1 VNRESSIV
9 PCNLASTEVTSVQRV
24 ARSVQHYNSF
34 EMVMKKIC
42 PVILFFAC
50 LLLQPGLYAQTV
62 HTIRIDAQKMQGPM
76 KPIWAFFGYD
86 EPNYTYMKD
95 GRKLLTELSAL
106 SPVPVYV
113 RTHNLLTTGDGTPA
127 LKWGSTNAYTEDENG
142 NPVYNW
148 KIVDSI
154 FDSYVHRGMK
164 PIAEIGFMP
173 KALSVKPEPYQ
184 HHWSPS
190 IAYNEIFTGW
200 AQPPRDFKKW
210 GDLVYEWVK
219 HAVERY
225 GKEEVKSWWWEVW
238 NEPDIGY
245 WQGTQEEYFK
255 LYDFAA
261 DGLKRAFPEARI
273 GGPHSTSPRSNRANN
288 FLKGFLQH
296 CAEGTNYATGKKGT
310 PLDYVGFHAK
320 GSPKLM
326 NGFVRMDMS
335 VQLMDIYRGF
345 ETIAASPFSHL
356 PIIIGECDPEGCA
369 ACSVNFNPQNAYRN
383 GTMYSSYTA
392 ASYARI
398 YELAEQAGVNIEGA
412 VSWSFEFEDQP
423 WFAGFRDLA
432 TNGVDKPVL
441 NVFRMFGKMSGER
454 LSVETDPAF
463 TLEQLRT
470 KGVHDSLADIDAI
483 ATLDKTALAVM
494 MWNYYDDDLK
504 TADASINL
512 DIEHIPVKKV
522 QLEIFTIDE
531 NHSNSYTEWKK
542 MGSPQQ
548 VSADQYA
555 KLEKAGMLSRL
566 SKTKKIKVK
575 NGKYSTSMKLPRQAV
590 TLVRLSW

>member
-1 VNRESSIV
+1 MKRGLLMIWFVGLVVLQFPVKLRAQDGVYSIHID
-9 PCNLASTEVTSVQRV
+9 LD
-24 ARSVQHYNSF
+24 
-34 EMVMKKIC
+34 KK
-42 PVILFFAC
+42 
-50 LLLQPGLYAQTV
+50 
-62 HTIRIDAQKMQGPM
+62 KGPM
-76 KPIWAFFGYD
+76 KSLWAFFGYD
-86 EPNYTYMKD
+86 EANYTYMKD
-95 GRKLLTELSAL
+95 GRKLLSELAAL

-190 IAYNEIFTGW
+190 VAYNEIYTGW
-200 AQPPRDFKKW
+200 ANPPKDYKKW
-210 GDLVYEWVK
+210 SELVYQWVV
-219 HAVERY
+219 HCVDRY
-225 GKEEVKSWWWEVW
+225 GKDEVRSWWWEVW

-245 WQGTQEEYFK
+245 WQGTVEEYFK

-273 GGPHSTSPRSNRANN
+273 GGPTTTSPRSTKANN
-288 FLKGFLQH
+288 FLNNFLQH
-296 CAEGTNYATGKKGT
+296 CAQGTNYATGQKGA
-310 PLDYVGFHAK
+310 PLDYISFHAK

-326 NGFVRMDMS
+326 SGFVRMDMS
-335 VQLMDIYRGF
+335 VQLTDIYRGF
-345 ETIAASPFSHL
+345 ETVAASPFKNL

-398 YELAEQAGVNIEGA
+398 YDLADQAGIHMEGA

-432 TNGVDKPVL
+432 THGVDKPVL
-441 NVFRMFGKMSGER
+441 NVFRMFGKMGGER
-454 LSVETDPAF
+454 LIVETSPSF
-463 TLEQLRT
+463 TIEQLRT
-470 KGVHDSLADIDAI
+470 KGVHDSIADVQAI
-483 ATLDKTALAVM
+483 ASLNKNTASVM
-494 MWNYYDDDLK
+494 IWNYYDDDLK
-504 TADASINL
+504 TDDASVTVEVKN
-512 DIEHIPVKKV
+512 IPAKKV
-522 QLEIFTIDE
+522 QMIQYSIDE
-531 NHSNSYTEWKK
+531 QHSNSYTKWKT
-542 MGSPQQ
+542 MGSPQT
-548 VSADQYA
+548 VTTDEYA
-555 KLEKAGMLSRL
+555 ILAKAGMLQQVG
-566 SKTKKIKVK
+566 KTKKIKTNKGVYK
-575 NGKYSTSMKLPRQAV
+575 TTIQLPRQAV
-590 TLVRLSW
+590 TLIQLTW